1 MARRA
6 MVVWLVGLTLAFVRL
21 AEAQEQAKVPK
32 IGLLGPG
39 SSSDSAS
46 SREILLKALHEL
58 GYIDGK
64 NITIEYRYADNKV
77 ERLPALADELV
88 RLKADVLVTTSTPAA
103 IAAKNS
109 TRTIPLIF
117 LGVSDPVT
125 AGLIDSLARPG
136 GNLTGFTSIAA
147 VLAGK
152 RLELLKETIPKLSR
166 VAHAVESAGPWLP
179 TQLEGKPTAGA
190 RIRSAT

>member
-1 MARRA
+1 
-6 MVVWLVGLTLAFVRL
+6 MVGRFDSRFCPSGRGTGAG
-21 AEAQEQAKVPK
+21 KGTK

-109 TRTIPLIF
+109 TSRM
-117 LGVSDPVT
+117 
-125 AGLIDSLARPG
+125 
-136 GNLTGFTSIAA
+136 
-147 VLAGK
+147 
-152 RLELLKETIPKLSR
+152 LKK
-166 VAHAVESAGPWLP
+166 AC
-179 TQLEGKPTAGA
+179 
-190 RIRSAT
+190 

>member
-77 ERLPALADELV
+77 KRLPAVADELV

-109 TRTIPLIF
+109 TRTIPIIFWAFLI
-117 LGVSDPVT
+117 L
-125 AGLIDSLARPG
+125 
-136 GNLTGFTSIAA
+136 
-147 VLAGK
+147 
-152 RLELLKETIPKLSR
+152 
-166 VAHAVESAGPWLP
+166 
-179 TQLEGKPTAGA
+179 
-190 RIRSAT
+190 

>member
-6 MVVWLVGLTLAFVRL
+6 MVVWLVGLTLAFGRP
-21 AEAQEQAKVPK
+21 AETQEQAKLPK

-46 SREILLKALHEL
+46 SREIFLKALHEL
-58 GYIDGK
+58 GYIEGK
-64 NITIEYRYADNKV
+64 NIAIEYRYADNKV

-109 TRTIPLIF
+109 TRTIPIIF

-125 AGLIDSLARPG
+125 AGLIDSLAGPG
-136 GNLTGFTSIAA
+136 GDLTGFTTIAA

-152 RLELLKETIPKLSR
+152 RLELLKETIPSSPAWPCCGIQRTLALDSIGRKANCR
-166 VAHAVESAGPWLP
+166 REN
-179 TQLEGKPTAGA
+179 
-190 RIRSAT
+190 